1 MQRAHDVRDQL
12 VQLLERVEIALTSNK
27 DEEDIR
33 KCITAGFFY
42 HTAKLQK
49 DGEKVLHADH
59 AYHNLIS
66 GDQLGITLRY

>member
-33 KCITAGFFY
+33 KCITVVFFY

-49 DGEKVLHADH
+49 DGVYRTSKHNQSVL
-59 AYHNLIS
+59 
-66 GDQLGITLRY
+66 T